1 MEESEQAGRRNGREV
16 GKVIPE
22 KRRSLLYEQ
31 EGVAGGRKQG
41 KGEENKGERNKVRGE
56 KQGNGEENRVKRK
69 EIG

>member
-41 KGEENKGERNKVRGE
+41 NEVRETG
-56 KQGNGEENRVKRK
+56 
-69 EIG
+69 